1 MISLINR
8 LSVSLPCDALLTI
21 YKSCIRL
28 HLDYDD
34 VKQTKWK
41 KLNIEI
47 AFFYKIVNHFLPDFS
62 SQENYL

>member
-21 YKSCIRL
+21 YKSFIRL
-28 HLDYDD
+28 HLDYYDI
-34 VKQTKWK
+34 KQTKWK

-47 AFFYKIVNHFLPDFS
+47 AFFIK
-62 SQENYL
+62 